1 MTKKAVLITGAS
13 SGFGEAI
20 AQHFSEQ
27 GDCVIGTSRKTEW
40 PENLADI
47 GLNRLPLDVCE
58 DTSVAAL
65 GDWCDT
71 HNFIPDVLIL
81 NAGYG
86 FSGPIEETTIE
97 QAKAQFDTNFFGVH
111 RVVRQFLPKMRA
123 RKSGHIIII
132 SSIGGFISVPFQAFY
147 CASKFAVESYGE
159 ALRRELMVF
168 GINVSMVEPG
178 DYKTNFGQANEANP
192 IQANSPYEPQS
203 SRAIGIM
210 RKSEDSGSDPKDIAR
225 LVGRIAD
232 TNAPRLRY
240 VSDSLIE
247 RIIVYANNL
256 LPNKVI
262 EHLVMAAYKVPRK

>member
-111 RVVRQFLPKMRA
+111 RVVRQFLLKMRA
-123 RKSGHIIII
+123 RKSGRIII

-168 GINVSMVEPG
+168 GINVSMVQPD

-210 RKSEDSGSDPKDIAR
+210 RKSEDSGSDPKV
-225 LVGRIAD
+225 VGRIAD

-240 VSDSLIE
+240 VSGSLIE
-247 RIIVYANNL
+247 RIIVHANNL